1 MGHNAER
8 VAVSDWSAVGLY
20 AVSRRREQSAGKQ
33 GNFDAF
39 FFLQM
44 KLQGT
49 TESCLFL
56 KTV

>member
-1 MGHNAER
+1 MQKECPMI
-8 VAVSDWSAVGLY
+8 GLY

-39 FFLQM
+39 FFSM
-44 KLQGT
+44 KFQGT
-49 TESCLFL
+49 RDSCLFF

>member
-1 MGHNAER
+1 MGHNSER
-8 VAVSDWSAVGLY
+8 VPVHNWSVVGLY

-33 GNFDAF
+33 GNSDALF
-39 FFLQM
+39 SSV

-56 KTV
+56 KTD